1 MNDLTLHFAAGFL
14 ISFMLLMLKKPVQAR
29 RPDWLVIL
37 AVGSSIA
44 IGIAKEAADKFLGW
58 GTPEI
63 ADITL
68 TWMGGTIALMAV
80 ALWDWIRFSRQ
91 LDRTER
97 RFLGEG
103 ALNRILVYSAIG
115 AALIIVNII
124 LI

>member
-1 MNDLTLHFAAGFL
+1 MTDLTLHFIAGFL
-14 ISFMLLMLKKPVQAR
+14 ISFMILMLKKPLQAR

-44 IGIAKEAADKFLGW
+44 IGIAKEAGDKFLGW
-58 GTPEI
+58 GIPEV

-97 RFLGEG
+97 RSLGGG
-103 ALNRILVYSAIG
+103 AINRILVYSATS
-115 AALIIVNII
+115 AALVIVNII

>member
-1 MNDLTLHFAAGFL
+1 MTDLTLHFIAGFI
-14 ISFMLLMLKKPVQAR
+14 ISFIILMFKKPIQAR
-29 RPDWLVIL
+29 RPDWLVLI
-37 AVGSSIA
+37 AVGASIA
-44 IGIAKEAADKFLGW
+44 AGVAKEAGDYFLHW
-58 GTPEI
+58 GTPEV

-68 TWMGGTIALMAV
+68 TWMGGTIALMVV

-103 ALNRILVYSAIG
+103 ALNRILVYSATS
-115 AALIIVNII
+115 AALVIVNII

>member
-1 MNDLTLHFAAGFL
+1 MNDLTLHFIAGFL
-14 ISFMLLMLKKPVQAR
+14 ISFMILMLKKPLQAR
-29 RPDWLVIL
+29 RPDWLVLL
-37 AVGSSIA
+37 AVGASIA
-44 IGIAKEAADKFLGW
+44 IGVAKEAGDKFLGW
-58 GTPEI
+58 GTPEV

-80 ALWDWIRFSRQ
+80 ALCDWIRFSRS

-103 ALNRILVYSAIG
+103 APNRILVYTATS
-115 AALIIVNII
+115 AALVIVNII

>member
-1 MNDLTLHFAAGFL
+1 MTDLTLHFIAGFL
-14 ISFMLLMLKKPVQAR
+14 ISFIILMLKKPVQAR
-29 RPDWLVIL
+29 RPDWLVLL

-44 IGIAKEAADKFLGW
+44 IGVAKEAGDKFLGW
-58 GTPEI
+58 GTPEV

-68 TWMGGTIALMAV
+68 TWTGGTLALMVV
-80 ALWDWIRFSRQ
+80 ALWDWIRFSRS

-103 ALNRILVYSAIG
+103 ALNRILVYSATS
-115 AALIIVNII
+115 AALVIVNII